1 MLYSVIRVHKQYY
14 PETLLEE
21 RKYTIKKTEVENLI
35 NGDLDPS

>member
-1 MLYSVIRVHKQYY
+1 MLYSVIRVHKKYY